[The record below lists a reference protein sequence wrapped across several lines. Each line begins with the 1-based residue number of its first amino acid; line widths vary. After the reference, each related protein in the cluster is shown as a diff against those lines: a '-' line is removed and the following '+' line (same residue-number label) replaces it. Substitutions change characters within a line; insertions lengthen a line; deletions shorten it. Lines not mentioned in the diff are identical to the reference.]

1 MFFSEEEE
9 KEKGKRRLINFGRVL
24 EHQKRRASEPSS
36 TGLLETWTG
45 SAWHCTS
52 EECWSTRREG
62 LQSRPRQNY

>member
-45 SAWHCTS
+45 SA
-52 EECWSTRREG
+52 
-62 LQSRPRQNY
+62 